1 MSTNISAD
9 LIWEVTRESACWV
22 EGDTLGEEAG

>member
-9 LIWEVTRESACWV
+9 LIWEVTRESACWA